1 MDVHLGGQAQL
12 LLQQL
17 RRIQPAVRG
26 NRAAAGARAGAG
38 GGAGRTKRSA
48 RVSSLWVSQLSSSS
62 MMVLPALGLQL
73 FTGSSSS
80 SKHRNAPASES
91 VVTTATPSHM
101 RAAPRI
107 GGARKAAPRP
117 ASTERLL
124 PNGCQSPAKA
134 SRDVVPVRR

>member
-1 MDVHLGGQAQL
+1 MDIHLGGQAQL
-12 LLQQL
+12 FLQQL
-17 RRIQPAVRG
+17 QRIQPAVRG

-91 VVTTATPSHM
+91 VATTATPSHA

-107 GGARKAAPRP
+107 GGALKGGS
-117 ASTERLL
+117 STGEH
-124 PNGCQSPAKA
+124 
-134 SRDVVPVRR
+134 